1 MYEYVL
7 SYYYTC
13 IPETVIDVSTD
24 NKYKADII
32 RRSNVIF
39 YWEISSLDTILI
51 LSLLCR

>member
-1 MYEYVL
+1 MYVL

-32 RRSNVIF
+32 RRSNVI
-39 YWEISSLDTILI
+39 
-51 LSLLCR
+51 LLGNIFS